1 MSANTDERK
10 AVEGVLDLV
19 RGCHI
24 YGDKGFIG
32 QDWQEEIVRY
42 SGNKILTVAK
52 SNQLKQIPQNVRKT
66 IGRIRQRVEGV
77 FHELQNTGRNPE
89 RLLNKKVEGLNT
101 HIAAKIA
108 SHTLRVLLRHQF
120 GIDVLRFQSSSVI

>member
-1 MSANTDERK
+1 MS
-10 AVEGVLDLV
+10 
-19 RGCHI
+19 
-24 YGDKGFIG
+24 
-32 QDWQEEIVRY
+32 
-42 SGNKILTVAK
+42 SGNQILTVAK